1 MALLGSVGMT
11 THHWTAAIKYSPNN
25 ASINFTSN
33 ALGVSETINTIY
45 IFVLLACGQIY
56 RVWQWFSVTHGW
68 RSRMVQ
74 SGRQSYKRC
83 SLHITLETD
92 KSFRHPL
99 YNIHN
104 YLDSNLWE
112 TNRRTVFCLYF
123 ILELFQF
130 QTFYLFQ
137 KNIIIIRM
145 NQRIY
150 HLPLMLSSDY
160 ICSKFNAELKWSQ
173 LLAKAHMNCSS
184 MHLKCSFKVWTDDS
198 VKVLKRLSASA
209 SYSIFFKR
217 PPLPY
222 PSH

>member
-1 MALLGSVGMT
+1 MT

-74 SGRQSYKRC
+74 SGRQSYKPC
-83 SLHITLETD
+83 SLQITLETD
-92 KSFRHPL
+92 KSFRHPH

-112 TNRRTVFCLYF
+112 TNRQTVFCLSF

-150 HLPLMLSSDY
+150 HLPLMLSSNY

-173 LLAKAHMNCSS
+173 LLAKAHILSACTTLNCSS

-198 VKVLKRLSASA
+198 VKVLK
-209 SYSIFFKR
+209 F
-217 PPLPY
+217 
-222 PSH
+222 